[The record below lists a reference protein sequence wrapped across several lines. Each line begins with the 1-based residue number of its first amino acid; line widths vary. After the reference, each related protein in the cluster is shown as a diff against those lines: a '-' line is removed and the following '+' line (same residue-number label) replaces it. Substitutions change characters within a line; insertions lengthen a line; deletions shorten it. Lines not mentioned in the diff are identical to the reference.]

1 MGNQFGLGG
10 NFFEQ
15 SPEQEIDPVEAIE
28 ACIRESYDESKKNE
42 TITASWRLAQEAREK
57 IEQLGSVFDYA
68 KRRRLIKE
76 IDELELWLMRRD
88 KKMPRGNII
97 YICPILISK
106 KRWSEFWPIAN
117 KRLIFWRRKR

>member
-1 MGNQFGLGG
+1 MGG